1 MKHFTFFL
9 IALAAMAGLVALI
22 APASGHA
29 DGEPGPAFVT
39 EIPQGTATGSGYPQP
54 MKQATLTV

>member
-39 EIPQGTATGSGYPQP
+39 EILQGTATGSGYPQP